1 LPNRMTSPAKIF
13 SSSLQQQQDTNFFH
27 DHCHCSRYWHTMLNC
42 LSFCKSP
49 QVQWILQPDCS

>member
-49 QVQWILQPDCS
+49 QVQWILQHDCS